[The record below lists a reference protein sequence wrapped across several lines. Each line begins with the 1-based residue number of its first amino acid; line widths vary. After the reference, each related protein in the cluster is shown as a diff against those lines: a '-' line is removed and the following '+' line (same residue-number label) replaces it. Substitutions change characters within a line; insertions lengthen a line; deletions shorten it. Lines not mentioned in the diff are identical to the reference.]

1 MLNEKEIEQRVK
13 QIKTILSEV
22 KHECSQLIRD
32 IIVLET
38 KLESVKTNDDTRLFD
53 ECAEKLMEKY
63 KYLDV
68 L

>member
-22 KHECSQLIRD
+22 KHECNQLIRD

-53 ECAEKLMEKY
+53 EYAEKLMEKY